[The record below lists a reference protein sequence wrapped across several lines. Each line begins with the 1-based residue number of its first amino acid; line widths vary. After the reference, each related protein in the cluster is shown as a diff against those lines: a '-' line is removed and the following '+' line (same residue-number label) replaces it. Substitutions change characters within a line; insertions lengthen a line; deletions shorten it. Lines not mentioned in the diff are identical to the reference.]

1 MMALSRNTIRT
12 IATYT
17 ALAIGVPVG
26 GVVIGAMVI
35 APAVSRAKPLV
46 QQVMGSST
54 AVVTKASASKP
65 TVAVVAPFK
74 PMASA
79 LELQAIV
86 DSAETLARQVAPKP
100 TGAAAFR
107 TNAITLLN
115 RATVETSR
123 VPKTAWIAID
133 LSAIAMIAG
142 LILLRR
148 RRSTSSGA
156 GLALSAVTAAPRTGA
171 SRTSRTPKA
180 VVALAESGASAT
192 DIARR
197 TRMPLDAVSMCLSMG
212 SMGARQ
218 LQPPTA

>member
-1 MMALSRNTIRT
+1 MKALSRNTIRT
-12 IATYT
+12 IAAYT

-35 APAVSRAKPLV
+35 APAVSRVKPLV
-46 QQVMGSST
+46 RQMT
-54 AVVTKASASKP
+54 APKSVEKASSSAKP
-65 TVAVVAPFK
+65 VVAVVAPFK

-86 DSAETLARQVAPKP
+86 DSAETLARQVAAKP
-100 TGAAAFR
+100 AGVAGMRATGLA
-107 TNAITLLN
+107 LLN
-115 RATVETSR
+115 KATVETSR
-123 VPKTAWIAID
+123 VPTAAWIAID
-133 LSAIAMIAG
+133 ISALAMIAG
-142 LILLRR
+142 MVLLRR
-148 RRSTSSGA
+148 RRQAAPSAALA
-156 GLALSAVTAAPRTGA
+156 GGVLAAAPRSAA

-212 SMGARQ
+212 SMGGRQ